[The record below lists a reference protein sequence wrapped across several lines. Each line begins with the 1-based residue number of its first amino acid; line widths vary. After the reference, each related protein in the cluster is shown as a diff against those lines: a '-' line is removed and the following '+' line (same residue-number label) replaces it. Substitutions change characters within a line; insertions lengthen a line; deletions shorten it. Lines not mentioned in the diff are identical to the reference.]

1 MTALAPHIKRRF
13 RLEGFA
19 ALYIAGTKEPVAKRI
34 GDNRGAWP
42 ISLGITTAYS
52 DTITKHIDR
61 HSPFWWNGVLF
72 RVWCPN
78 EEQAKILQRLVSSY
92 MQKHKD
98 ADPLRKSWFDL
109 GPAFEPKK
117 FERAIRLLA
126 KDHRITT
133 WNDQELHDHLVALEA
148 RETKKVK
155 RAFA

>member
-1 MTALAPHIKRRF
+1 MSTLATHIKRRF
-13 RLEGFA
+13 RLDGYA

-42 ISLGITTAYS
+42 ISLGITTAWS

-72 RVWCPN
+72 RVWCPT
-78 EEQAKILQRLVSSY
+78 EEHAKMLQRLVSGY

-109 GPAFEPKK
+109 GPAFDVKK

-126 KDHRITT
+126 KDHRIQT
-133 WNDQELHDHLVALEA
+133 WSDGELIAHITALEN
-148 RETKKVK
+148 EKVKKVK